1 MLKLGGRD
9 RDPFG
14 EKTYRFTRTIKTSL
28 LQITL
33 LRRTVIIKIVHI
45 SVSLYSVKERRRR
58 VLPTILTSTFHSSG
72 KKKKA
77 LNIYFETHSGLHCT
91 HNLDAKNQKHHM
103 AL

>member
-1 MLKLGGRD
+1 M
-9 RDPFG
+9 
-14 EKTYRFTRTIKTSL
+14 
-28 LQITL
+28 
-33 LRRTVIIKIVHI
+33 
-45 SVSLYSVKERRRR
+45 
-58 VLPTILTSTFHSSG
+58 PTILTSTSHSSG